1 MEYSYPSDI
10 WSLGVVMYEMA
21 TGEHPYR
28 RTDRP
33 IEFHQTMRDNPAPS
47 LVGCTRVSIELAHF
61 VGRW

>member
-10 WSLGVVMYEMA
+10 WSLGVVIFELA
-21 TGEHPYR
+21 TGEHPYSR
-28 RTDRP
+28 IDRP

-47 LVGCTRVSIELAHF
+47 LIGCTRVSIELANF